1 MASDTQARVRGILGE
16 LQSLDK
22 ARELFAELNYD
33 PAHDLLSRKD
43 WSKAAADAL
52 AEDPQVIAC
61 HDDFKIIYAHL
72 NSDRLL
78 LGDER
83 PVVNRLLQGHPYVL
97 CLFSDIQ
104 QQQWHF
110 VNTKYD
116 EDVKKRRLFRRI
128 TVGPDERLRTATERL
143 SKLDLERIRADLTGI
158 YPLDIQQRHDEAF
171 DVEVVTK
178 EFYNTFVELFHQ
190 LKDEI
195 ASNNPTYRDEAPT
208 EAQMLLNR
216 LMFLYFIQKKRWLD
230 NNPAYLYKK
239 FSEYY
244 GRDPRAHS
252 FYSEFLIRLFQQLSN
267 EQVKF
272 DDLGD
277 IPFLN
282 GGLFE
287 IEPFSS
293 QLPFDLKISNR
304 TFRDVF
310 DRLLEHFNFTVRE
323 DTPLDVEVAI
333 DPEMLGR
340 VFENLLLQFE
350 RERDLRKMT
359 GSYYTPRVIVHFMC
373 QQSLKEYLATES
385 QIDPARLEMLF
396 ELNPPDQLEDREV
409 ELLKDIVSVPEARTL
424 RDLAKQGFVLDP
436 AVGSGAFLVS
446 MLHEM
451 LTLIKQMDIREHGPE
466 YIARRNYDYEL
477 KRNIIENCL
486 YGVDILEQAVRICEL
501 RLWLSLV
508 VDYEKELGE
517 EVPSLPN
524 LSYQIKQ
531 GDSLI
536 ETLFGQ
542 RVQLDTFTKTDKGRQ
557 LIDELQKEK
566 RAYFLTRDL
575 KLKRQKELSI
585 LAKQCELAEILV
597 KEKRQTLGTSERL
610 FGELSAKEA
619 REREEIRQRI
629 TSLDKLLLS
638 ATNAKQKARAWLE
651 RKLPATSTDINRL
664 RQELGISFTWRLDFA
679 EVFKSKNGF
688 DIVIANPPYLAY
700 YSRESKR
707 IDPEYKRQL
716 QKSFGAEIGGSQNS
730 FLQFIVQGLRV
741 AGNRSHICYIVPD
754 TFMINE
760 RYRTLR
766 QKLVTEATPVS
777 ILQATFPAF
786 LQYVRSCIP
795 LIKNERSTDYVCS
808 VSVAD
813 TEKQLSSKQFSRV
826 FERKPE
832 DFLTDPDCRFL
843 PAKSIVPRLDC
854 TVPLSTI
861 CKVKDGINPGMAA
874 LGLRAR
880 LFLNHEGGRNPK
892 KLIEGKNISRYSVR
906 WSGRWVDYDESLITP
921 EAKRG
926 GASLRDEA
934 IFTQAKKLVSRQTS
948 DRLIF
953 ASDDEQFYTTNSV
966 HNTFLLPSSPYD
978 LEYILGILNS
988 KFMSYVYRELSGETR
1003 DIFPQ
1008 VHISMLRK
1016 LPIRRIDFS
1025 NPTEKKMY
1033 DDLVDL
1039 VHEMLELNRCL
1050 AHICN
1055 TSSNEQD
1062 KLIRKIEQT
1071 DAEID
1076 ETVYE
1081 LYELTQEERQAI
1093 TASLTDNVSTKVMT
1107 HVKSKTKNCPNNRDN
1122 SLEILQ

>member
-143 SKLDLERIRADLTGI
+143 SQLDLERIRPALTGI

-340 VFENLLLQFE
+340 VFENLILQFE

-373 QQSLKEYLATES
+373 QQSLKEYLATET

-396 ELNPPDQLEDREV
+396 ELNPPDQLEDWEV

-436 AVGSGAFLVS
+436 AVGSGAFLVG

-451 LTLIKQMDIREHGPE
+451 LTLIKEMDVREHGPE
-466 YIARRNYDYEL
+466 YIARRNYAYEL
-477 KRNIIENCL
+477 KRDIIENCL

-508 VDYEKELGE
+508 VDYEREAGE
-517 EVPSLPN
+517 EVPPLPN

-542 RVQLDTFTKTDKGRQ
+542 RVQLDTLTKTEKGRQ
-557 LIDELQKEK
+557 LIDEIQQEK
-566 RAYFLTRDL
+566 QSYFLTRDL
-575 KLKRQKELSI
+575 KQKRQKELSI
-585 LAKQCELAEILV
+585 LTKQCELAEILV

-619 REREEIRQRI
+619 RENEEVRQRVA
-629 TSLDKLLLS
+629 SLDKLLRS
-638 ATNAKQKARAWLE
+638 AANAKQKAHAWLE
-651 RKLPATSTDINRL
+651 GKLPATSTDINKL
-664 RQELGISFTWRLDFA
+664 RQELGFSFIWRLDFA
-679 EVFKSKNGF
+679 EVFKENDGF
-688 DIVIANPPYLAY
+688 DVVIGNPPYLFGEFLADEKQH
-700 YSRESKR
+700 YSKLFSVAKGQYDSYWLFYEKDLSQLMHHNACHCFINSDAMLARDEPVLLRSMIIKNTQLCCMSHVGEVFENSGVSAVVLLLRLAKVDSYSVQVYPYDPYRGIFEKPKLFPIQSILDDPKKR
-707 IDPEYKRQL
+707 FSL
-716 QKSFGAEIGGSQNS
+716 A
-730 FLQFIVQGLRV
+730 
-741 AGNRSHICYIVPD
+741 IVPKSGLLG
-754 TFMINE
+754 
-760 RYRTLR
+760 RLR
-766 QKLVTEATPVS
+766 MRAHHCGDFYE
-777 ILQATFPAF
+777 I
-786 LQYVRSCIP
+786 
-795 LIKNERSTDYVCS
+795 
-808 VSVAD
+808 
-813 TEKQLSSKQFSRV
+813 SRG
-826 FERKPE
+826 EELGKKYLRRIE
-832 DFLTDPDCRFL
+832 DL
-843 PAKSIVPRLDC
+843 AAVPRGHVAILAGE
-854 TVPLSTI
+854 
-861 CKVKDGINPGMAA
+861 GINRFKPPYPTHLVSKSEIRKKAMNYRSPKVV
-874 LGLRAR
+874 LVKT
-880 LFLNHEGGRNPK
+880 GR
-892 KLIEGKNISRYSVR
+892 EFVAS
-906 WSGRWVDYDESLITP
+906 VDYDNL
-921 EAKRG
+921 
-926 GASLRDEA
+926 
-934 IFTQAKKLVSRQTS
+934 FTLQ
-948 DRLIF
+948 
-953 ASDDEQFYTTNSV
+953 SV
-966 HNTFLLPSSPYD
+966 YNIHPTRHLPCEFLCAL
-978 LEYILGILNS
+978 LNS
-988 KFMSYVYRELSGETR
+988 KLFNYLLQAQVTAQKKL
-1003 DIFPQ
+1003 FPQ
-1008 VHISMLRK
+1008 INQSNVREMPLAIPDDTVLQEIMKQVRSLLMGQTPDSSK
-1016 LPIRRIDFS
+1016 L
-1025 NPTEKKMY
+1025 
-1033 DDLVDL
+1033 DLLVYQLFECTPGEIAEVDTFQM
-1039 VHEMLELNRCL
+1039 E
-1050 AHICN
+1050 
-1055 TSSNEQD
+1055 
-1062 KLIRKIEQT
+1062 
-1071 DAEID
+1071 
-1076 ETVYE
+1076 
-1081 LYELTQEERQAI
+1081 
-1093 TASLTDNVSTKVMT
+1093 
-1107 HVKSKTKNCPNNRDN
+1107 SKYA
-1122 SLEILQ
+1122 